1 MKIVEKLNKEAKG
14 LEKQAAT
21 KFEEAKKATK
31 EIIRLKAARE
41 TLLNEAEKLN
51 NSAGKHYQ
59 AAEMLKGE

>member
-21 KFEEAKKATK
+21 KFEEAEKATR
-31 EIIRLKAARE
+31 EIIRLKASRE
-41 TLLNEAEKLN
+41 LLLDEAVQLN